1 METQIMNKFNILRT
15 STLILST
22 LIIAACEGGEG
33 SGGDSPATKS
43 GAFALS
49 ASSNLIAQNSDN
61 LPIEINYQPT
71 DTSKESAINAV
82 GIPNDSQCTLT
93 LSQAKL
99 KNLTL
104 LIFQSQLTKP
114 QTLNIIF
121 QQLLLLI
128 ILYLQV
134 I

>member
-49 ASSNLIAQNSDN
+49 ASSNLIEQNSDN

-82 GIPNDSQCTLT
+82 GIPSDSQCTLT

-99 KNLTL
+99 KKPYTFD
-104 LIFQSQLTKP
+104 FQS
-114 QTLNIIF
+114 
-121 QQLLLLI
+121 
-128 ILYLQV
+128 
-134 I
+134 